1 MTFIHFSLLIAQDK
15 PCQDNVHK
23 KYMNGHPCFI
33 PWFFAEE
40 STESSSNKFDVNC
53 EYFINIP
60 YLIGEVLFYPTYIL
74 S

>member
-1 MTFIHFSLLIAQDK
+1 
-15 PCQDNVHK
+15 
-23 KYMNGHPCFI
+23 MNGHPCFI

-40 STESSSNKFDVNC
+40 STESSTNKFDVNC